1 MYICE
6 NFATIKARYEQNLL
20 QTHLESLSLSPSHPH
35 SSHITKKLFIY
46 LLSSVYWFLFFVKVV
61 SCVWLFATP
70 WTGAYQAPLSM
81 EFSRQ
86 FYWSR

>member
-61 SCVWLFATP
+61 KLCLPLCDPMNWGLPGSSVHGIL
-70 WTGAYQAPLSM
+70 QAILL
-81 EFSRQ
+81 E
-86 FYWSR
+86 